1 MEFSEMIGSMETV
14 EKEKPEPFELNS
26 LEFFV
31 LALSYF
37 EGEACGQ
44 LSSDEQSPASTV
56 ESLISRFEINA
67 LKHIILKEHHNDVS
81 KLLDESTST
90 PDRPSG
96 PLLEEMFDDDS
107 LSTMMVNSIGV
118 NNNIIGTNSSL
129 TSEFQVPDPN
139 LRWLKNIITSKRT
152 NKERFELDK
161 KDPNTNIKKKLLKQL
176 PNFQIIKDLIYLVD
190 EDKFKNKRSR

>member
-1 MEFSEMIGSMETV
+1 MEILEFSEMIGSMETV

-44 LSSDEQSPASTV
+44 LSSDEQSPDSPV
-56 ESLISRFEINA
+56 GSLIPRFEINA
-67 LKHIILKEHHNDVS
+67 LRHIILEENHDNTS

-96 PLLEEMFDDDS
+96 PLL
-107 LSTMMVNSIGV
+107 
-118 NNNIIGTNSSL
+118 
-129 TSEFQVPDPN
+129 
-139 LRWLKNIITSKRT
+139 
-152 NKERFELDK
+152 
-161 KDPNTNIKKKLLKQL
+161 
-176 PNFQIIKDLIYLVD
+176 
-190 EDKFKNKRSR
+190 